1 MRREVFLSNGT
12 FPAASPVIYM
22 KMRKQLIKRNPFSIW
37 LRAVR
42 PHFVPPSILPAL
54 LGSMIGW
61 SRLHVFKWEEF
72 ALVMVGVVFNHFG
85 LNMIDDVFDFLNS
98 IDQSHIDEKNPYTG
112 GSGVL
117 TDGLLTVRQMIW
129 GSGTCF
135 GITALIGFYLTFTC
149 GLPVLLLGIIGFA
162 SSLFYAMP
170 PIKFGYRG
178 LGEVGLL
185 INFGPVIVLGS
196 YYVQTLSLSI
206 EPFLVSLILGLMM
219 WSMIIINEIPDYE
232 EDLHGG
238 KLNLVA
244 RFGRKRALR
253 LYAGGLI
260 SAYVI
265 MLTLILLKVTPFL
278 TILGFAGL
286 PLAIQSW
293 KVLKAH
299 YKDSIK
305 VIPANLAM
313 IKVHAVTGL
322 SLVIGYGIEGML
334 RAA

>member
-1 MRREVFLSNGT
+1 MEFTGFADIMRQEVSISNGT
-12 FPAASPVIYM
+12 FPTASPVIYM
-22 KMRKQLIKRNPFSIW
+22 KMQKQLIKSNQLSIW

-72 ALVMVGVVFNHFG
+72 ALVMVGVVVNHFG

-117 TDGLLTVRQMIW
+117 TDGLLTVRQMLW

-162 SSLFYAMP
+162 SSMFYAMP
-170 PIKFGYRG
+170 PVKFGYRG

-196 YYVQTLSLSI
+196 YYVQNAVFFDRAFSR
-206 EPFLVSLILGLMM
+206 LVNIG
-219 WSMIIINEIPDYE
+219 
-232 EDLHGG
+232 
-238 KLNLVA
+238 
-244 RFGRKRALR
+244 
-253 LYAGGLI
+253 
-260 SAYVI
+260 AYDV
-265 MLTLILLKVTPFL
+265 VYDRY
-278 TILGFAGL
+278 
-286 PLAIQSW
+286 Q
-293 KVLKAH
+293 
-299 YKDSIK
+299 
-305 VIPANLAM
+305 
-313 IKVHAVTGL
+313 
-322 SLVIGYGIEGML
+322 
-334 RAA
+334 